1 MPLGITKGITTWNSQ
16 QRSVERFTDNVSYT
30 NAHPD
35 DTLILAGPPRK
46 SDMSEYATSGPQSM
60 LAIGMQQGFT
70 FNSQKPTQPM
80 QAIGSG
86 RTFFVSAK
94 SQNSFQIARLFCNGR
109 NINRVL
115 YHNAQAGDLPVQ
127 DFDDTP
133 VVSSNTELYW
143 INFDSELYYIPFGV
157 GMIYRDK
164 AKNLIGAGYLE
175 LCLLSSYSLG
185 YNAGQAAVMENV
197 TGLCDRV
204 QPFRPTAVAVASVPR
219 ATIDAVVGFVNGD
232 NMPTNG
238 TGLSDTNLDRTDVSQ

>member
-16 QRSVERFTDNVSYT
+16 QRTVERFTDNAAYT
-30 NAHPD
+30 SAHPD

-46 SDMSEYATSGPQSM
+46 SDMQEYATSGPASL

-70 FNSQKPTQPM
+70 FSSQKPTQPM

-94 SQNSFQIARLFCNGR
+94 SQNSWQIARLFCNGR
-109 NINRVL
+109 NLLRVL
-115 YHNAQAGDLPVQ
+115 YHNAVAGNLPVQ
-127 DFDDTP
+127 DFDDSP
-133 VVSSNTELYW
+133 VVASRTEMFF
-143 INFDSELYYIPFGV
+143 INLDSELFYIPTGI

-175 LCLLSSYSLG
+175 LCMTSSYSLG
-185 YNAGQAAVMENV
+185 FNAGQAAVMENV

-204 QPFRPTAVAVASVPR
+204 VPFRPTAVATAAVPR

-238 TGLSDTNLDRTDVSQ
+238 TGLDDLNLDRTDVSQ